1 MERNEEMKLAS
12 LLSRVIVT
20 EVSQKLMKQLM
31 DKFSNQTKDDE
42 QTITTLIN
50 KFENYKQGLDVA
62 KRDITKYSYN
72 ELKSLILGKEM
83 DKQASKSVTQLKKKW
98 DNLRE
103 NLPEEQSGPYR
114 YQDSELRSLVA
125 KFYDMYPYIDKE
137 KRDIMKYDFLTLTNF
152 VRENYAKV
160 MNKVI
165 TNVMSK
171 DKEFIEMGSNLD
183 TLLFYIQSYVQ
194 NRDRVPR
201 GTKPVGMMTFH
212 ELEQLVDGTLA
223 QTEEGAEKYKE
234 DFSDIDRVYQENNLT
249 IFSPK
254 SKDQCVRLKNGR
266 TWCTSREG
274 GGNLYYNYRLGNE
287 RTLYYVIDQDK
298 PFGDLNYAVVIL
310 VDPYGGMALADGS
323 NSGRYS
329 GHSNIPWSE
338 IEEKIPKLKGLE
350 SMFKPIPLTQEE
362 RDLIQ
367 KVKGARVGNDPYESL
382 GDERT
387 VEMWL
392 EYNSP
397 KLNDEQYI
405 RLSPELKK
413 KYISLG
419 FNLSGRQLQESPEGV
434 ISHYIN
440 KKKEKLATTSLDSL
454 TDEDIALLRLPT
466 MKKLKEKLKTNFAQS
481 FMKGSVKDGKFVL
494 RYPSDAT
501 SKYVALYGFDELF
514 ESIPEDIKSMDITV
528 MSDSSLGMKIP
539 SSIGRFKK
547 LRMIHFENFL
557 EELPQELSQF
567 NNLEYL
573 SIPNNKNLKSI
584 PEFVADL
591 PELTLLNVSG
601 GDPNIQI
608 PKKILEKADD
618 PESQLHLFLP

>member
-1 MERNEEMKLAS
+1 METNEEMKLAS

-20 EVSQKLMKQLM
+20 EVSQKLIKQLM
-31 DKFSNQTKDDE
+31 DKFSSQTTDDE
-42 QTITTLIN
+42 KIITTLIN
-50 KFENYKQGLDVA
+50 KFENYKQGLAVE

-72 ELKSLILGKEM
+72 ELKSLILSKEM
-83 DKQASKSVTQLKKKW
+83 EKQSSKSITQLKQKW
-98 DNLRE
+98 DKLRE

-114 YQDSELRSLVA
+114 YQDSVLRSLVA
-125 KFYDMYPYIDKE
+125 KFYDMYPYIDKTD
-137 KRDIMKYDFLTLTNF
+137 RDIMKYDFLTLTNF
-152 VRENYAKV
+152 VRENYSKV

-165 TNVMSK
+165 TKAMSK
-171 DKEFIEMGSNLD
+171 DKDFIEMGSNLE

-201 GTKPVGMMTFH
+201 GTKPVGTMTFH
-212 ELEQLVDGTLA
+212 ELEQLVDGTLS
-223 QTEEGAEKYKE
+223 QTDEGAEKYKE
-234 DFSDIDRVYQENNLT
+234 DFSDIDRVYEKNNLI

-298 PFGDLNYAVVIL
+298 PFNDLNYALVIL
-310 VDPYGGMALADGS
+310 VDPYGGKSLADGS

-329 GHSNIPWSE
+329 GHVNIPWSE
-338 IEEKIPKLKGLE
+338 IEEKVPKLKGLE
-350 SMFKPIPLTQEE
+350 SMFKPMPLTEEE
-362 RDLIQ
+362 RELIQ
-367 KVKGARVGNDPYESL
+367 KVKGARVGDDPYESL
-382 GDERT
+382 GDEKT

-405 RLSPELKK
+405 RISPELKK

-419 FNLSGRQLQESPEGV
+419 FNLSGKQLQNSPEGV

-440 KKKEKLATTSLDSL
+440 KKKEKLANTGLDSL
-454 TDEDIALLRLPT
+454 SDEDIALLRLPM
-466 MKKLKEKLKTNFAQS
+466 MKNLKEKLKTNFAQS
-481 FMKGSVKDGKFVL
+481 FLKGSTKDGKFVL
-494 RYPSDAT
+494 RYPSDST

-514 ESIPEDIKSMDITV
+514 ESIPEDITSMDITV
-528 MSDSSLGMKIP
+528 KSDSNFDMKIP
-539 SSIGRFKK
+539 NSISRFKK

-557 EELPQELSQF
+557 DEIPEELSQF

-573 SIPNNKNLKSI
+573 SIPNNKNLKKI
-584 PEFVADL
+584 PEFIADL
-591 PELTLLNVSG
+591 PQLTLLNVSG
-601 GDPNIQI
+601 GDPNIEV
-608 PKKILEKADD
+608 PKKILDKGED
-618 PESQLHLFLP
+618 PNSELHLFI